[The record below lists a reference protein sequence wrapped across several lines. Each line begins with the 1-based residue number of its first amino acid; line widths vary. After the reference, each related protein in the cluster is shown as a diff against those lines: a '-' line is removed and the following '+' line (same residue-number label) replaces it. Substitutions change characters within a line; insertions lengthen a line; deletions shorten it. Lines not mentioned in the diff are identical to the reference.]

1 MEHFR
6 KNLKIIFC
14 CMLSA
19 LCFPILL
26 GCQQVQ
32 KPEVNGEGPLGVKMA
47 RGIISPEF
55 HAPLER
61 WRTSHK
67 QALNGG
73 DFTERQCVLCH
84 DPQKSCNNCHG
95 YIGARKIEV
104 SEASFL
110 WLEAKKEK
118 EP

>member
-1 MEHFR
+1 
-6 KNLKIIFC
+6 
-14 CMLSA
+14 MLSA

-110 WLEAKKEK
+110 WPEEKKEK
-118 EP
+118 DQNELVFPLP